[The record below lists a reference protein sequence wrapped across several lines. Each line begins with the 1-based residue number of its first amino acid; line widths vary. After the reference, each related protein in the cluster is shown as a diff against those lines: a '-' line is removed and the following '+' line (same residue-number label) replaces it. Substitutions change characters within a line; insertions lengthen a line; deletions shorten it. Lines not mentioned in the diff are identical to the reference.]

1 MTYKVTLLILLLLL
15 PVLLFAGPGKIAGK
29 VTDKNSGEPL
39 IGVTVQIVG
48 TTTGASTGVDG
59 SYFILNVP
67 PGTYSIKFSYVGYH
81 DITVSNVTVSADFTT
96 DMNAT
101 LTETSIELKEVEI
114 VAERPLIQK
123 DYTNTVVTQTAE
135 QIANLPIRGAIN
147 IAGTQASVVQDEA
160 SSSLYIR
167 GGRPDE
173 VAYYVDGVSVNNP
186 LSGQAS
192 ASFAQMNSNAIEE
205 LQMQT
210 GGFQAEYGSAMSGV
224 ISLTTKQARSNYF
237 GSLEAITD
245 NFVKPGKSL
254 FNSASW
260 GYNVYSGTFGGPI
273 LPGSDMLTLFVAGER
288 QFLRDSDPRA
298 IGGIKPNNSL
308 SSWNMNG
315 KMSYKPI
322 TPLQFILGG
331 MYYGRTGN
339 IWNGGDR
346 MADSRRLLD
355 PEHQQKFD
363 NATYSGFL
371 KATQNFGQSTF
382 YTVQVNYFREDL
394 ESGDG
399 VYFNKLLQYGDTLY
413 NRYLT
418 SQGTNP
424 GMLYSTVTPP
434 GHVLDLYT
442 KSRSEYFGFNGD
454 LTTQQGN
461 HLIKLGGEY
470 KYNTIRRF
478 TVNPM
483 GLAIGTTSTNVDA
496 LWQLY
501 RNNNV
506 QYYGYTYDGK
516 FLNNEDKFF
525 DSNGNKVASNDRRE
539 APKHPVYGAFYLQ
552 DKVEYSDLV
561 LNLGARL
568 DYFNANEKVFKDPF
582 NAFGARGTLKGGTFD
597 ASDLED
603 SKATITVSPRLGFS
617 FPITDKAVFHAQY
630 GVFLAQP
637 PLQNILVSKT
647 WEDRIVGDSPFSV
660 KIPNPNLRP
669 EKTVAYEFGFRQ
681 AITDFSSI
689 SITAFYKEVK
699 DLIESRNVQPA
710 YPNGYETFEN
720 VDFGTVK
727 GFDVIFEL
735 RRTKNLSATLNYT
748 LSYANGTGSNPLT
761 QTRITWIMT
770 ESPKVIAPLDF
781 DRRHNGSLNVDYRF
795 LADEGPTMFGVRP
808 LERFGLDA
816 MFVFNSGVPYTQS
829 VLYAPFEFG
838 TTEIRP
844 TGGVNQAY
852 TPWNFRLDL
861 KLDKTFV
868 YDKIS
873 ANVYIWW
880 INVLGAKNV
889 FNVWRGTGEAN
900 NSGYLSTQE
909 GQDWAAANGP
919 QAVSLFKAR
928 EADPSNY
935 GVPGQMRFGIR
946 LYY

>member
-39 IGVTVQIVG
+39 IGVTVQIAG
-48 TTTGASTGVDG
+48 TTMGASTGVDG

-67 PGTYSIKFSYVGYH
+67 SGIYSIKFSYVGYH
-81 DITVSNVTVSADFTT
+81 DITVSNVTVAADFTT
-96 DMNAT
+96 DINST
-101 LTETSIELKEVEI
+101 LTETSIELKEVQI
-114 VAERPLIQK
+114 IAERPLIQR

-160 SSSLYIR
+160 SSALYIR
-167 GGRPDE
+167 GGRPNE
-173 VAYYVDGVSVNNP
+173 VSYYVDGVSVNNP

-192 ASFAQMNSNAIEE
+192 ASFAQMNQNAIEE

-315 KMSYKPI
+315 KLSYKPI

-339 IWNGGDR
+339 TWNGGDR

-355 PEHQQKFD
+355 SDHQQKFD

-371 KATQNFGQSTF
+371 KATQNFGQNTF
-382 YTVQVNYFREDL
+382 YSVQVNYFREDL

-399 VYFNKLLQYGDTLY
+399 VYFDKLLQYGDTLFNPY
-413 NRYLT
+413 AT

-424 GMLYSTVTPP
+424 GMLYSTVCPP

-478 TVNPM
+478 SVNPM

-516 FLNNEDKFF
+516 SLNDEESFF
-525 DSNGNKVASNDRRE
+525 GADGNMVPSNDRKE

-568 DYFNANEKVFKDPF
+568 DYFNANEKVYKDPY
-582 NAFGARGTLKGGTFD
+582 NPFGVGSTIFD
-597 ASDLED
+597 ANDLED

-637 PLQNILVSKT
+637 PLQNIIVSKT
-647 WEDRIVGDSPFSV
+647 WEHRIAKDSPFSV
-660 KIPNPNLRP
+660 RIANPNLKP

-699 DLIESRNVQPA
+699 DLIQSRNVQPA
-710 YPNGYETFEN
+710 FPNGYETFEN

-727 GFDVIFEL
+727 GFDIIFEL

-761 QTRITWIMT
+761 QSRITWIMT
-770 ESPKVIAPLDF
+770 QSPKVIAPLDF
-781 DRRHNGSLNVDYRF
+781 DRRHNGSLNIDYRF
-795 LADEGPTMFGVRP
+795 FANEGPTLFGVKA
-808 LERFGLDA
+808 LERLGANAL
-816 MFVFNSGVPYTQS
+816 FVFNSGIPYTQS

-844 TGGVNQAY
+844 TGAVNQAY

-861 KLDKTFV
+861 KIDKTFV

-880 INVLGAKNV
+880 INVVGSKNV
-889 FNVWRGTGEAN
+889 VNVWRGTGEAN

-928 EADPSNY
+928 EADPQNY

-946 LYY
+946 LFY